1 MELMNWIIDRLRSN
15 ISEAQG
21 YIMKAYAK
29 RETNATAAAWCRD
42 MAVGHLAFNSNGIAL
57 AKKLMEDLRTSPDRK
72 EYNEGMLAVY
82 GVEIADINKCM
93 AEVNNLISAYK

>member
-15 ISEAQG
+15 IGEAHG

-29 RETNATAAAWCRD
+29 RETNATASAWCRD
-42 MAVGHLAFNSNGIAL
+42 MAVGHLSFNANGMTL
-57 AKKLMEDLRTSPDRK
+57 AKKLMDDLRASPDRK

-82 GVEIADINKCM
+82 SMEIADINKCT
-93 AEVNNLISAYK
+93 ADVNNLISSYK